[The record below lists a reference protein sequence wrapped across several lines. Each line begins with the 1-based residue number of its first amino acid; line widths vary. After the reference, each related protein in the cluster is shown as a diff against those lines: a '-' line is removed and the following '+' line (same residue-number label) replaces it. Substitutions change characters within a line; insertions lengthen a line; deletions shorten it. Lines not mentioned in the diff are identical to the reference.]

1 MDWLAQLVG
10 LPRGA
15 NGLWVSGGSMAN
27 LVALAGCR
35 EAKLPGTRRRG
46 VRAAARQPTIY
57 ASSEAHS
64 CIRRAVELLGLGTDA
79 LRLVPADEEY
89 RMDVAALER
98 MIAADRAAGLQP
110 IALVASAG
118 TVNTGV
124 VDPIAE
130 IADVAEANGYWL
142 HVDGADG
149 AVGAALAERAP
160 RHPGDV
166 GAHTWS

>member
-15 NGLWVSGGSMAN
+15 NGLLVSGGSMAN

-79 LRLVPADEEY
+79 LRLVPVDREY
-89 RMDVAALER
+89 RMDVAALRE
-98 MIAADRAAGLQP
+98 MIPADRAGGLEPICVVGSGGAGKTRGGDP
-110 IALVASAG
+110 PAGRAGVAPG
-118 TVNTGV
+118 HR
-124 VDPIAE
+124 DPKSTRLE
-130 IADVAEANGYWL
+130 S
-142 HVDGADG
+142 
-149 AVGAALAERAP
+149 
-160 RHPGDV
+160 RH
-166 GAHTWS
+166 